1 MKDSITTVKEITQQE
16 TFSGNNIIWIIAA
29 IIVSISVVLLVIRL
43 YAKRK
48 KKIQLKKEVL
58 KETANSDFSDVT
70 HNWEKSKQLYEILKK
85 KCHPDKFSEDL
96 NKEATRIFQLI
107 EENKYN
113 YKRLLSIRKEAIEK
127 LGIELTE

>member
-58 KETANSDFSDVT
+58 KKTANSDFSDVT